1 MGWINDKNLLN
12 RKILIIIGS
21 IFCAVSLYKLFINE
35 QILYEYYLFVW
46 ISILYLGWTLF
57 QIPYLSIGY
66 DLEKNYFLRTKLSAM
81 RELSIL
87 LGLFFSLGFPMFFNL
102 NNIYLLKYIAAIAIF
117 SGLIGVP
124 LMLSKTPD
132 NRILRRKIKLKDV
145 FTNLKKT
152 NS

>member
-1 MGWINDKNLLN
+1 MFGL
-12 RKILIIIGS
+12 
-21 IFCAVSLYKLFINE
+21 
-35 QILYEYYLFVW
+35 
-46 ISILYLGWTLF
+46 SILYLGWTLF

-81 RELSIL
+81 REFSIL

-102 NNIYLLKYIAAIAIF
+102 NNIDLLKYIVAIAIF

-124 LMLSKTPD
+124 LMLSKTPN

-145 FTNLKKT
+145 FTNLKKKPT
-152 NS
+152 LKKSNVCMAN